1 MATKSAAQRRAEAK
15 IVYDA
20 FMATCPTRQVM
31 ATVGDKWAGL
41 LLNAMADGPRRHGQL
56 RVTVAGIS
64 QKMLTQ
70 TLRTL
75 ERDGLVVRT
84 VEASVPVTVTYG
96 LTELGATLMPI
107 LRALKTWSESHIGE
121 IMDARDSYDGAMA
134 TAS

>member
-70 TLRTL
+70 TVRSLM
-75 ERDGLVVRT
+75 RDGIIART
-84 VEASVPVTVTYG
+84 AFPSMPMRVDYRLTPLGETLLPVMRQIKAWAEQHIEEVEESR
-96 LTELGATLMPI
+96 ELYDRT
-107 LRALKTWSESHIGE
+107 S
-121 IMDARDSYDGAMA
+121 DSA
-134 TAS
+134 